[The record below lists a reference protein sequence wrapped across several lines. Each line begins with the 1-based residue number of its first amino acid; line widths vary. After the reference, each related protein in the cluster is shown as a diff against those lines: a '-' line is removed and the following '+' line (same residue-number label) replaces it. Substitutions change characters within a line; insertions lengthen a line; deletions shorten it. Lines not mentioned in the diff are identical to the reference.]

1 MIPRIDLSEWKDDTV
16 PKTEVEKMNEALT
29 QAFAMILKQKESEY
43 RFAKVISYIS
53 LTVALLVLFLE
64 VFSR

>member
-1 MIPRIDLSEWKDDTV
+1 MIPRIDLSEWKEDTV

-43 RFAKVISYIS
+43 KFAKFISYIS

>member
-1 MIPRIDLSEWKDDTV
+1 MIPKIDLTDWKEDTV
-16 PKTEVEKMNEALT
+16 PKSEVEKMTAALSD
-29 QAFAMILKQKESEY
+29 AFAMILKQKESEY
-43 RFAKVISYIS
+43 KFAKFISYIS

>member
-1 MIPRIDLSEWKDDTV
+1 MIPRIDLSEWKEDTV

-43 RFAKVISYIS
+43 KFAKVISYIS
-53 LTVALLVLFLE
+53 LTVAMLVLFLE
-64 VFSR
+64 VFSK

>member
-1 MIPRIDLSEWKDDTV
+1 MIPRIDLSEWKEDTV

-43 RFAKVISYIS
+43 KFAKVISYIS
-53 LTVALLVLFLE
+53 LTVAMLVLFLE